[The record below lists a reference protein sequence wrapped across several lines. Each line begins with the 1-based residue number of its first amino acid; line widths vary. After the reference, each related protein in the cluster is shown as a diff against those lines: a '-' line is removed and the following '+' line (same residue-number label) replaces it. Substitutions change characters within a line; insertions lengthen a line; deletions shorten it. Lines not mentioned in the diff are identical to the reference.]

1 MSVPGAVRR
10 FANFRVFPVSGSP
23 AAAYGGG
30 VHRMLLLL
38 ATIGVLAAVTAP
50 AALPSPDGP
59 GTAAPAAKKAK
70 KKCQRTQVRVT
81 IGKRK
86 RTCRPLKRFMPR
98 PRAGDTRRIG
108 VEGVL
113 KLDLGRVG
121 GRRIPTLESVL
132 GRRRAG
138 VARRRLL
145 KMLPK
150 LLRRVDRRGAGA
162 QATASA
168 DGCRADGPGFN
179 ESTNGGSLGLS
190 NGNGQ
195 MSADAGGGMRV
206 QVTFPAGNCNLY
218 DVPAC
223 PTAEGV
229 VAGTAELPRDI
240 HVRIWDGDELV
251 LNQSYRTVERAKLR
265 GQVADDAKLDHLDI
279 DDEVVYRFSY
289 GGSSIGRHVL
299 LNAEIARSTQV
310 DMRTGRYVPR
320 EANVHVLLRVNG
332 RAPGAADELQA
343 ASDLAARFAR
353 DFAEL
358 VKTSIRIYRGNERDW
373 NEHVN
378 SCAKI
383 EFSPGSGQ
391 RTLSRGER
399 GTVKATVDAARGGS
413 PPRARWRINAPLNAA
428 FAPLRATPN
437 PFSASFT
444 VASSPSGNQ
453 VRGSFR
459 ATSRAGVAEAT
470 WTQPIRSLP
479 NRISGSWHNVVDSEG
494 THTVVTFNATFV
506 KAPSST
512 PSLKGEYDMTSGTG
526 TWQTSGAEGTC
537 NVSGSGSFSVPRGGV
552 LLQTPGNAT
561 PGPPYSYLMQTAAP
575 QETTTLNYSGCDDP
589 ADDGPRTVPIPF
601 SGLNI
606 SGTTPDGFVYEGSKT
621 ETSGPDYTNQ
631 EDWSFTGTL

>member
-1 MSVPGAVRR
+1 VRR
-10 FANFRVFPVSGSP
+10 FAKFRDFPVSGAP

-30 VHRMLLLL
+30 VHRILLLL

-70 KKCQRTQVRVT
+70 KCKRTQVRVT
-81 IGKRK
+81 LGKRK
-86 RTCRPLKRFMPR
+86 RTCRPLKRFVPR

-113 KLDLGRVG
+113 KLDFGRVG
-121 GRRIPTLESVL
+121 GRRIPSLESVL
-132 GRRRAG
+132 GRRRAR
-138 VARRRLL
+138 VARGRLL

-150 LLRRVDRRGAGA
+150 LLRRVDRGARGSAM
-162 QATASA
+162 ASA
-168 DGCRADGPGFN
+168 DGCRADGPTFN
-179 ESTNGGSLGLS
+179 ENANGGSLGLS

-195 MSADAGGGMRV
+195 MSADAGGNTRV
-206 QVTFPAGNCNLY
+206 QVTFPAGNCNRY

-229 VAGTAELPRDI
+229 VAGRAERPLDI
-240 HVRIWDGDELV
+240 HLRIWEGDELV
-251 LNQSYRTVERAKLR
+251 LNQSYQTVGRAKLR

-279 DDEVVYRFSY
+279 DDEVVYRLSY
-289 GGSSIGRHVL
+289 GGSSAGRHVL

-310 DMRTGRYVPR
+310 NMRTGHYVPR
-320 EANVHVLLRVNG
+320 ESNVHVLLRVNG
-332 RAPGAADELQA
+332 RAVGAAEELQA
-343 ASDLAARFAR
+343 ASDLSARFAR
-353 DFAEL
+353 EFADL
-358 VKTSIRIYRGNERDW
+358 VKSAIRIYRAGERDW
-373 NEHVN
+373 NEHAN

-383 EFSPGSGQ
+383 EFSPRPGT

-399 GTVKATVDAARGGS
+399 GTVRATVDAVRGGS
-413 PPRARWRINAPLNAA
+413 PRRARWRISAPVNAT
-428 FAPLRATPN
+428 FAPRQATPN
-437 PFSASFT
+437 PFSPSFT
-444 VASSPSGNQ
+444 VASSPSGTQ
-453 VRGSFR
+453 VRGRFR

-470 WTQPIRSLP
+470 WTQPIRGLP

-494 THTVVTFNATFV
+494 KHVVVTFNATFV
-506 KAPSST
+506 KVPSTT
-512 PSLKGEYDMTSGTG
+512 PSLKGEYDLTSGTG
-526 TWQTSGAEGTC
+526 TWQLSGTEDTC
-537 NVSGSGSFSVPRGGV
+537 NVSGSGSFSVGGGGV

-561 PGPPYSYLMQTAAP
+561 PGPPFSYLMQTQAP
-575 QETTTLNYSGCDDP
+575 QNTTTVNYSGCDDP
-589 ADDGPRTVPIPF
+589 ADDGPRESGIPF

-621 ETSGPDYTNQ
+621 ETSGPDFTSQ